1 MSKFKEPKFRSRM
14 PGVKVND
21 KAELK
26 KYIDI
31 YIFISNSPFLY

>member
-21 KAELK
+21 EAEFK
-26 KYIDI
+26 KNIHI
-31 YIFISNSPFLY
+31 YMYFHF